1 MVDGCANLWGWIKD
15 WMVERVQG
23 EMTRRRYREDN
34 ATGEEEEEEE
44 AARQTE
50 EGIEGESF
58 DDEAVAKAVF
68 DDLVRATIEG
78 RGAATTDELLRR
90 ISSKILKAMLGEE
103 AEQKIDE
110 ELEKRKRPPVK
121 RGEWEMA
128 ATDCMDGGRVM
139 W

>member
-1 MVDGCANLWGWIKD
+1 
-15 WMVERVQG
+15 
-23 EMTRRRYREDN
+23 MTRRRYREDDE

-44 AARQTE
+44 EAGKTD

-58 DDEAVAKAVF
+58 DDESVAKAVF
-68 DDLVRATIEG
+68 DDLVRSTIEG
-78 RGAATTDELLRR
+78 RGSATTDELLRR
-90 ISSKILKAMLGEE
+90 ISSTILKAMLGEE
-103 AEQKIDE
+103 AERKIDE